1 MSSQQ
6 HRSDREAVLE
16 SFPDPHTRSK
26 QYTGDQRLHDD
37 ARDMRRRHGIPS
49 VDWDAC
55 WSRAEAAHKEYA
67 EAGERKWK
75 KKLLPNIIRHEWDPD
90 DSAKAVGGT
99 DLLAVGEP
107 GSGKSNFALWLSQ
120 RLMAANNEKIIWRA
134 STSRSEWLP
143 FAPWAR
149 VCLPKGV
156 DVRAD
161 FVPKNPTQDGF
172 EVDLEEIVRE
182 VVRYNDVVDL
192 NKRVLKPGVFHVVY
206 PDPKMRGCQWV
217 YEQDQ
222 EKQYDGLEFSSEDPI
237 NHWWFGWMHA
247 RVSQG
252 PHHWSSVMFDE
263 IGDIAPESASKDEFS
278 HYQKVELLKDCWVD
292 ARKHG
297 HSIFPFGHAEADI
310 HSMIRRKI
318 RWRATMAGTT
328 NPTSASGVVGFGK
341 VPMEEDIMSSRD
353 VGDVLIYNEGDF
365 QYPPLNT
372 THIESPTS
380 MTLKVAYE
388 VGA

>member
-1 MSSQQ
+1 MSTQKHQ
-6 HRSDREAVLE
+6 ADREAVIA
-16 SFPDPHTRSK
+16 SFPEPDTQSR
-26 QYTGDQRLHDD
+26 QYTGDQRCHDD
-37 ARDMRRRHGIPS
+37 ANDMKLEHGIPS

-55 WSRAEAAHKEYA
+55 WSRSEAARKEFA

-75 KKLLPNIIRHEWDPD
+75 KKLLPNIIRHAYDPD
-90 DSAKAVGGT
+90 ESWKAAGGT
-99 DLLAVGEP
+99 DLLSVGEP

-120 RLMAANNEKIIWRA
+120 RLMESNDEKVVWRA

-156 DVRAD
+156 DVRAE
-161 FVPKNPTQDGF
+161 FVPKIPTQDGF
-172 EVDLEEIVRE
+172 EVKLEEIVRE

-192 NKRVLKPGVFHVVY
+192 NKRILKPGMFHVIY
-206 PDPKMRGCQWV
+206 PDPRMRGCQWV

-222 EKQYDGLEFSSEDPI
+222 EKQYEGLEFSGNDPI

-252 PHHWSSVMFDE
+252 PHHFSSILFDE
-263 IGDIAPESASKDEFS
+263 IGDIAPESASKDEFA

-292 ARKHG
+292 ARKYG
-297 HSIFPFGHAEADI
+297 HSIFAFGHSEADI

-328 NPTSASGVVGFGK
+328 NPTSAGGIVGFGK
-341 VPMEEDIMSSRD
+341 VPMNHDIMSARD
-353 VGDVLIYNEGDF
+353 VGDILVYNEGEF

-380 MTLKVAYE
+380 MTLKVTYE
-388 VGA
+388 GEV

>member
-6 HRSDREAVLE
+6 HQPDRDAVLA
-16 SFPDPHTRSK
+16 SFPKPHTRSR
-26 QYTGDQRLHDD
+26 QYTGDQRCHDD
-37 ARDMRRRHGIPS
+37 ATDMKRRHSIPG
-49 VDWDAC
+49 VDWEAR
-55 WSRAEAAHKEYA
+55 WSRAEAAQVNYA
-67 EAGERKWK
+67 EAGERKWQ
-75 KKLLPNIIRHEWDPD
+75 KKLLPNIIRHEFEPEQSW
-90 DSAKAVGGT
+90 KAGGGT
-99 DLLAVGEP
+99 DLLSVGEP

-120 RLMAANNEKIIWRA
+120 RLMQANEEKVVWRA

-156 DVRAD
+156 DVRAE
-161 FVPKNPTQDGF
+161 FVPKNPTQEGF
-172 EVDLEEIVRE
+172 EVELEEIVRE

-206 PDPKMRGCQWV
+206 PDPRMRGCQWV
-217 YEQDQ
+217 YEQDP
-222 EKQYDGLEFSSEDPI
+222 EKQYDGLEFSTDDPI

-252 PHHWSSVMFDE
+252 PHHFSSVMFDE

-292 ARKHG
+292 ARKYG
-297 HSIFPFGHAEADI
+297 HSIFAFGHSEADI

-318 RWRATMAGTT
+318 RWRATMAGST
-328 NPTSASGVVGFGK
+328 NPTKAGGIVGFGK
-341 VPMEEDIMSSRD
+341 VPMDEDIMSSRD
-353 VGDVLIYNEGDF
+353 VGDVLIYNEGEF
-365 QYPPLNT
+365 QFPPLNT

-380 MTLKVAYE
+380 MTLKVAYQE
-388 VGA
+388 GA

>member
-6 HRSDREAVLE
+6 HKPTKETVLA
-16 SFPDPHTRSK
+16 SFPEPDTRSR
-26 QYTGDQRLHDD
+26 QYSGDQRCHDD
-37 ARDMRRRHGIPS
+37 SNDMKLEHGIPS
-49 VDWDAC
+49 VDWDAK
-55 WSRAEAAHKEYA
+55 WSRVEAARKDFA
-67 EAGERKWK
+67 EAGERKWQ
-75 KKLLPNIIRHEWDPD
+75 KKLLPNIIRHEYDPD
-90 DSAKAVGGT
+90 ESWKAAGGT
-99 DLLAVGEP
+99 DLLSVGEP

-120 RLMAANNEKIIWRA
+120 RLMETNEEKVVWRA

-156 DVRAD
+156 DVRAE
-161 FVPKNPTQDGF
+161 FVPKIPTQEGF
-172 EVDLEEIVRE
+172 EVELEEIVRE

-192 NKRVLKPGVFHVVY
+192 NKRVLQPGMFHVVY
-206 PDPKMRGCQWV
+206 PDPRMRGCQWV

-222 EKQYDGLEFSSEDPI
+222 EKQYEGLEFSAEDPT

-252 PHHWSSVMFDE
+252 PHHFSSVMFDE

-292 ARKHG
+292 ARKYG
-297 HSIFPFGHAEADI
+297 HSIFAFGHSETDI

-318 RWRATMAGTT
+318 RWRATMAGST
-328 NPTSASGVVGFGK
+328 NPTSAGGIVGFGK

-353 VGDVLIYNEGDF
+353 VGDVLVYNEGDF

-372 THIESPTS
+372 THIASPTS
-380 MTLKVAYE
+380 MTLKVSFQE
-388 VGA
+388 GA